1 MIKRVDHI
9 GIAVRNLEETK
20 KRLQV
25 QLGAT
30 FIAEKENPEGQ
41 YRVAIFQIG
50 ENTFSFMES
59 TSPEGFVAKHIERY
73 GEGPQ
78 HMGLEVDDLDAFT
91 AHLAQKGLKA
101 AKGPEAPGVRRE
113 VLVGPKNPLG
123 IILQVMEWQGEY
135 KRATPQERMKKVW
148 G

>member
-1 MIKRVDHI
+1 MSRKAGV
-9 GIAVRNLEETK
+9 AVRNLEETK
-20 KRLQV
+20 KRLQA

-30 FIAEKENPEGQ
+30 FIAEKDNPEGQ

-50 ENTFSFMES
+50 ENTFSFMQS
-59 TSPEGFVAKHIERY
+59 TNPEGFVAKHIERY

-78 HMGLEVDDLDAFT
+78 HMGLEVYDLDQFVK
-91 AHLAQKGLKA
+91 HLHDNGLKTA
-101 AKGPEAPGVRRE
+101 NPAEVAGVRRE

-123 IILQVMEWQGEY
+123 IILQVMEWLGEY
-135 KRATPQERMKKVW
+135 KNASPEERMKKVW